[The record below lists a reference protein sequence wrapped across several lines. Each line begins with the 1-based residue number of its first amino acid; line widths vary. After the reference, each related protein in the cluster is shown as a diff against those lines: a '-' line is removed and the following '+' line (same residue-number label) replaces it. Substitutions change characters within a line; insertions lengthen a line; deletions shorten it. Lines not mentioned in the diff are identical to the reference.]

1 MSALGFCPPDKGG
14 SEQRER
20 GVDFYGIKNPTPR
33 SPSAHSPLV
42 RGAKNKGQP

>member
-20 GVDFYGIKNPTPR
+20 GVDFYGIKNLTPR
-33 SPSAHSPLV
+33 SPSAHSPLN
-42 RGAKNKGQP
+42 RGAARASQ